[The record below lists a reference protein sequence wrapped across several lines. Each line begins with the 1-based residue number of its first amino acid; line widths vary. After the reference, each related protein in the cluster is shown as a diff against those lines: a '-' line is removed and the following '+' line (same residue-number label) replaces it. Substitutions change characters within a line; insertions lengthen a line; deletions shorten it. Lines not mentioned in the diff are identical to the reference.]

1 MAADQPAKFGSK
13 GRTSILEMI
22 SWRVLKAEETLHV
35 DTQKLRRKLMDWL
48 EEIFDLACR
57 IAKGEIQ
64 TLEGKPLTLK
74 ARKDWARIAGFTA
87 QVIQS
92 IAKGF
97 DEKEI
102 DDQLKELRRLI
113 DEAKAKAGTGYV
125 G

>member
-64 TLEGKPLTLK
+64 TLEGKPVTLK
-74 ARKDWARIAGFTA
+74 TRKDWARIAGFTA

>member
-1 MAADQPAKFGSK
+1 
-13 GRTSILEMI
+13 MI
-22 SWRVLKAEETLHV
+22 HWRVLKAEETLHI
-35 DTQKLRRKLMDWL
+35 DTQKLRQKLIEWL
-48 EEIFDLACR
+48 EEIFNLACK
-57 IAKGEIQ
+57 IAKGEVQ
-64 TLEGKPLTLK
+64 ALEGKPVTLK
-74 ARKDWARIAGFTA
+74 MRRDWARVAGYTA